1 MGDLS
6 LLVMDKE
13 SMTPKIRITPKRM
26 QSSVRKILVVD
37 TVGNVTY
44 SLIVGSIL
52 DCFAGLNFAG
62 IVTSRAS
69 ATLINFAVGG
79 IYGWWREKLFRFT
92 QTNKESGKLR
102 KIAVDLLACNT
113 FQIPIYAT
121 GVILGSFVS
130 EGHVNLGKVGNGVLY
145 LAMISPFIGPTL
157 GWYMDCCRKLFGVEP
172 AIEGAYKSTIS
183 NRKH

>member
-1 MGDLS
+1 MNNDI
-6 LLVMDKE
+6 MA
-13 SMTPKIRITPKRM
+13 TKIRITPKMR

-37 TVGNVTY
+37 TIGNVTY

-52 DCFAGLNFAG
+52 DYFAGLNFAG

-69 ATLINFAVGG
+69 AMMINFAVGG
-79 IYGWWREKLFRFT
+79 IYGWWREKAFACTR
-92 QTNKESGKLR
+92 TNKESGRLR
-102 KIAVDLLACNT
+102 RILVDLLACNT

-121 GVILGSFVS
+121 GVVLGSFVS

-157 GWYMDCCRKLFGVEP
+157 GWYMDFCRKLVGVEP
-172 AIEGAYKSTIS
+172 AIEGTYKSTRS
-183 NRKH
+183 NLKK